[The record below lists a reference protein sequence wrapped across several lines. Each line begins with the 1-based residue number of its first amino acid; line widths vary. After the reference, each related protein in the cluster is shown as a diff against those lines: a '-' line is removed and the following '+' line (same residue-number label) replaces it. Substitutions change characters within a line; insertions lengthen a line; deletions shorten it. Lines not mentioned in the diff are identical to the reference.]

1 MNSEYLWMSLHA
13 PGFEHLRV
21 DQSHPGWDV
30 YDSMIVREHGGQV
43 VRGGYTLVVDK
54 AFRTLEIR
62 IMAEQEPGSMAA
74 LHLLANGEGVW
85 TDAEERR
92 IASLDGVI
100 DVDIQWS
107 PLTNTLPV
115 RRLNLEPG
123 EERDISVAYIALPS
137 LELRRMEQRYTRINA
152 STVRYASQG
161 NTFTADIEIDGDGV
175 VLQYPGL
182 FTRAFPLPTQTD

>member
-1 MNSEYLWMSLHA
+1 MKQEYLWQALDA
-13 PGFEHLRV
+13 AGFEHVRV
-21 DQSHPGWDV
+21 DQSHPGWNV
-30 YDSMIVREHGGQV
+30 FDSMIVREHDGQI

-85 TDAEERR
+85 TDADERR
-92 IASLDGVI
+92 IPSLDGVI

-115 RRLNLEPG
+115 RRLDLQPG

-137 LELRRMEQRYTRINA
+137 LELKRAEQRYTRIDA
-152 STVRYASQG
+152 STVRYTSQG
-161 NTFTADIEIDGDGV
+161 GEFTADIAVDEDGV
-175 VLQYPGL
+175 VLQYPEL
-182 FTRAFPLPTQTD
+182 FARSFPLKAND